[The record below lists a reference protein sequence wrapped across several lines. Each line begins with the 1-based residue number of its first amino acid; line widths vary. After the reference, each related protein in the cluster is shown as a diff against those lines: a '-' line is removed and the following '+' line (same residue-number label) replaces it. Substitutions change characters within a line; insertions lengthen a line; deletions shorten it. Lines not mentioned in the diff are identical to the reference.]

1 MVDDEPA
8 SGTIL
13 IVEDHQDTRETL
25 RDYLEEFGHIVD
37 VAVDGADGLRKV
49 QDRDIDL
56 VITDLNMPHVSG
68 LELLAAIKSHKL
80 TPDVLVLSATGLI
93 SKAVEA
99 MRLGAVNYL
108 VKPVDLDQLTSE
120 VRAVMRARRHRDL
133 QKSAGQT
140 TVMLDNPPGEPT
152 RPQMVLDH
160 ETGKPLPLSKSVAG
174 EPEADT
180 DAGAESDTPTMI
192 GRYQVLGEL
201 GAGGMGTVYKCF
213 DPALRRTVAVKVV
226 TTGAIRRVHRELLLQ
241 RFSREAQA
249 AGMLNHPNI
258 VTIFDYHEDPRSRSV
273 YLAMEYVSGQS
284 LGAVI
289 AQAGKLPWPRATL
302 LAFQIM
308 DALEYAH
315 RSHIIHRDVKPEN
328 VLVTDGDV
336 AKILDFGIAKLA
348 DSELTRPGTFVGSP
362 RYLAPES
369 FRGGGID
376 YRTDQ
381 FSLGTVF
388 FEMLTGV
395 PAFKFEDFYAGV
407 HRILSEVPPPLASH
421 GVIGPPKLQEIMT
434 RLHQKDPDR
443 RYIDEMELLGDLA
456 ELGALAGLNLQ
467 VGVAR
472 TSPTP
477 TPTRSG
483 R

>member
-1 MVDDEPA
+1 MADDEA
-8 SGTIL
+8 ETGTIL

-25 RDYLEEFGHIVD
+25 RDYLEEFGYVVD

-49 QDRDIDL
+49 QARPVDL

-120 VRAVMRARRHRDL
+120 VRAVMRVRRHREV
-133 QKSAGQT
+133 QRSAAQT
-140 TVMLDNPPGEPT
+140 TMMIDPGGEPT
-152 RPQMVLDH
+152 RPQMAFDL
-160 ETGKPLPLSKSVAG
+160 ETGQPLPLSGDPAVQGDA
-174 EPEADT
+174 EA
-180 DAGAESDTPTMI
+180 ETPPTI
-192 GRYQVLGEL
+192 GRYQVLSEL
-201 GAGGMGTVYKCF
+201 GTGGMGTVYKCF

-226 TTGAIRRVHRELLLQ
+226 ATGTIRRVHRELLLQ
-241 RFSREAQA
+241 RFAREAQA

-258 VTIFDYHEDPRSRSV
+258 VTVYDYHADPRSQAV
-273 YLAMEYVSGQS
+273 YLAMEYVAGQS
-284 LGAVI
+284 LGAII
-289 AQAGKLPWPRATL
+289 AGAGKLPWERTTG
-302 LAFQIM
+302 LAFQIA
-308 DALEYAH
+308 DALEFAH
-315 RSHIIHRDVKPEN
+315 RNQIVHRDVKPEN
-328 VLVTDGDV
+328 VLVAEGDV

-376 YRTDQ
+376 YRADQ
-381 FSLGTVF
+381 FSLGTVL
-388 FEMLTGV
+388 FEMLTGQ

-407 HRILSEVPPPLASH
+407 HRILSEVPPPLASF
-421 GVIGPPKLQEIMT
+421 GVVGPPLLQEIVH
-434 RLHQKDPDR
+434 RLHQKDPDK
-443 RYIDEMELLGDLA
+443 RYNDEMELLRDLA
-456 ELGALAGLNLQ
+456 ELGALAGLKLQ
-467 VGVAR
+467 IGVAR
-472 TSPTP
+472 PSLEPQ
-477 TPTRSG
+477 R
-483 R
+483 

>member
-1 MVDDEPA
+1 MVDDEPE

-25 RDYLEEFGHIVD
+25 RDYLEEFGYVVD
-37 VAVDGADGLRKV
+37 IAVDGADGLRKV

-56 VITDLNMPHVSG
+56 IITDLNMPYVSG
-68 LELLAAIKSHKL
+68 LELLAAIKTHKL
-80 TPDVLVLSATGLI
+80 TPDVLVLSATGLV

-133 QKSAGQT
+133 QKSASNT

-152 RPQMVLDH
+152 RPQLVLDH
-160 ETGKPLPLSKSVAG
+160 ETGLPLAPAPSPSPSQPVDA
-174 EPEADT
+174 
-180 DAGAESDTPTMI
+180 DAGNESETPTMI

-258 VTIFDYHEDPRSRSV
+258 VTVYDYHEDPRTRSV
-273 YLAMEYVSGQS
+273 YLAMEYVSGRS
-284 LGAVI
+284 LGAVV
-289 AQAGKLPWPRATL
+289 AEAGKLPWPRATL
-302 LAFQIM
+302 MAFQIM

-315 RSHIIHRDVKPEN
+315 RSHIVHRDVKPEN

-362 RYLAPES
+362 RYLSPES
-369 FRGGGID
+369 FRGGGGFI
-376 YRTDQ
+376 
-381 FSLGTVF
+381 
-388 FEMLTGV
+388 
-395 PAFKFEDFYAGV
+395 
-407 HRILSEVPPPLASH
+407 RI
-421 GVIGPPKLQEIMT
+421 I
-434 RLHQKDPDR
+434 RLHEEDSEHYNYLINERVGESITAQEARLLCLQLAHQGRITKETADLMYAALSQQALCIPIPEALKDAIR
-443 RYIDEMELLGDLA
+443 AKTLRSMLLSIA
-456 ELGALAGLNLQ
+456 QQA
-467 VGVAR
+467 
-472 TSPTP
+472 
-477 TPTRSG
+477 
-483 R
+483 

>member
-1 MVDDEPA
+1 MVDDEPE

-25 RDYLEEFGHIVD
+25 RDYLEEFGYVVD
-37 VAVDGADGLRKV
+37 TAVDGADGLRKV
-49 QDRDIDL
+49 QARPVDL

-68 LELLAAIKSHKL
+68 LELLAAIKSHKV
-80 TPDVLVLSATGLI
+80 TSDVLVLSATGLI

-120 VRAVMRARRHRDL
+120 VRAVMRVRRHREL
-133 QKSAGQT
+133 TRSASNT
-140 TVMLDNPPGEPT
+140 TVMLDPGGEPT
-152 RPQMVLDH
+152 RPQVAFDL
-160 ETGKPLPLSKSVAG
+160 ETGLPLPLSGDPVQSEG
-174 EPEADT
+174 
-180 DAGAESDTPTMI
+180 DTPSTI
-192 GRYQVLGEL
+192 GRYQVLSEL
-201 GAGGMGTVYKCF
+201 GTGGMGTVYKCF

-226 TTGAIRRVHRELLLQ
+226 ATGTIRRVHRELLLQ
-241 RFSREAQA
+241 RFAREAQA

-258 VTIFDYHEDPRSRSV
+258 VTVYDYHADPNSRSV
-273 YLAMEYVSGQS
+273 YLAMEYVAGRS

-289 AQAGKLPWPRATL
+289 QEAGKLPWQRATA
-302 LAFQIM
+302 LAFQIV
-308 DALEYAH
+308 DALEFAH
-315 RSHIIHRDVKPEN
+315 RNQIIHRDVKPEN
-328 VLVTDGDV
+328 ILVTDGDV

-376 YRTDQ
+376 YRADQ

-388 FEMLTGV
+388 FEMLTGAA
-395 PAFKFEDFYAGV
+395 AFKFEDFYAGV
-407 HRILSEVPPPLASH
+407 HRILSEVPPPLASF
-421 GVIGPPKLQEIMT
+421 GVVGPPLLQEIVQ
-434 RLHQKDPDR
+434 RLHQKDPDK
-443 RYIDEMELLGDLA
+443 RYIDEMELLADLA
-456 ELGALAGLNLQ
+456 ELGGLGGLKLQ
-467 VGVAR
+467 VGIAR
-472 TSPTP
+472 PSQDL
-477 TPTRSG
+477 R

>member
-1 MVDDEPA
+1 VSLVRPTVDDEAA

-49 QDRDIDL
+49 QARDIDL

-133 QKSAGQT
+133 EKSASET

-152 RPQMVLDH
+152 RPQLVLDH
-160 ETGKPLPLSKSVAG
+160 DTGQPLPLAQNAAADG
-174 EPEADT
+174 EP
-180 DAGAESDTPTMI
+180 GSDSETPTMI

-258 VTIFDYHEDPRSRSV
+258 VTVYDYHEDPRSRSV
-273 YLAMEYVSGQS
+273 YLAMEYVSGRS

-289 AQAGKLPWPRATL
+289 AEAGKLPWPRATL

-315 RSHIIHRDVKPEN
+315 RSQIVHRDVKPEN
-328 VLVTDGDV
+328 ILVTDGDV

-369 FRGGGID
+369 FRGGGVD
-376 YRTDQ
+376 YRADQ

-407 HRILSEVPPPLASH
+407 HRILSEVPPPLASL
-421 GVIGPPKLQEIMT
+421 GVVGPPLLQEIVS

-443 RYIDEMELLGDLA
+443 RYCDEMALLAALS

-472 TSPTP
+472 TSPTGN
-477 TPTRSG
+477 G

>member
-1 MVDDEPA
+1 MVDDEPE

-25 RDYLEEFGHIVD
+25 RDYLEEFGYVVD
-37 VAVDGADGLRKV
+37 TAVDGADGLRKV
-49 QDRDIDL
+49 QARSIDL

-120 VRAVMRARRHRDL
+120 VRAVMRVRRHREL
-133 QKSAGQT
+133 QRSASET
-140 TVMLDNPPGEPT
+140 TVMLDNGGEPT
-152 RPQMVLDH
+152 RPQVAFDL
-160 ETGKPLPLSKSVAG
+160 ETGLPLPQSNSQSGLG
-174 EPEADT
+174 EIQASS
-180 DAGAESDTPTMI
+180 ESETPSMI
-192 GRYQVLGEL
+192 GRYQVLSEL
-201 GAGGMGTVYKCF
+201 GTGGMGTVYKCF

-226 TTGAIRRVHRELLLQ
+226 ATGTIRRIHRELLLQ
-241 RFSREAQA
+241 RFAREAQA

-258 VTIFDYHEDPRSRSV
+258 VTVYDYHADPRSRSV
-273 YLAMEYVSGQS
+273 YLAMEYVAGQS
-284 LGAVI
+284 LGAII
-289 AQAGKLPWPRATL
+289 AAAGKLPWPRATAL
-302 LAFQIM
+302 VFQIM
-308 DALEYAH
+308 DALEFAH
-315 RSHIIHRDVKPEN
+315 RNQIVHRDVKPEN

-362 RYLAPES
+362 RYLSPES

-376 YRTDQ
+376 YRADQ

-388 FEMLTGV
+388 FEMLTGT

-407 HRILSEVPPPLASH
+407 HRILSEVPPPLASF
-421 GVIGPPKLQEIMT
+421 GVIGPPLLQEIVH
-434 RLHQKDPDR
+434 RLHQKDPDK
-443 RYIDEMELLGDLA
+443 RYVDEMELLADLT
-456 ELGALAGLNLQ
+456 ELGALGGLKLRISI
-467 VGVAR
+467 AR
-472 TSPTP
+472 ASQESA
-477 TPTRSG
+477 R
-483 R
+483 

>member
-25 RDYLEEFGHIVD
+25 RDYLEEFGHTVD
-37 VAVDGADGLRKV
+37 VAVDGADGLCKV
-49 QDRDIDL
+49 QARDIDL

-133 QKSAGQT
+133 QKSASQT
-140 TVMLDNPPGEPT
+140 TVMLDSPPGEPT
-152 RPQMVLDH
+152 RPQIVLDH
-160 ETGKPLPLSKSVAG
+160 ETGQPLPLSQAATTAS
-174 EPEADT
+174 
-180 DAGAESDTPTMI
+180 DAETPTTI

-226 TTGAIRRVHRELLLQ
+226 AAGTIRRVHRDLLLQ

-258 VTIFDYHEDPRSRSV
+258 VTVYDYHEDPRTRSV
-273 YLAMEYVSGQS
+273 YLAMEYVSGRS

-289 AQAGKLPWPRATL
+289 AEAGKLPWPRATL

-315 RSHIIHRDVKPEN
+315 RSHIVHRDVKPEN

-362 RYLAPES
+362 RYLSPES

-376 YRTDQ
+376 YRADQ

-421 GVIGPPKLQEIMT
+421 GVVGPPLLQEILT
-434 RLHQKDPDR
+434 RLHQKDPAR
-443 RYIDEMELLGDLA
+443 RYNDEMQLLADLA

-472 TSPTP
+472 SSPAGKS
-477 TPTRSG
+477 R
-483 R
+483 

>member
-174 EPEADT
+174 EADAET
-180 DAGAESDTPTMI
+180 DASGESDTPTMI

-258 VTIFDYHEDPRSRSV
+258 VTVYDYHEDPRTRSV

-421 GVIGPPKLQEIMT
+421 GVIGPPLLQEIVS

-443 RYIDEMELLGDLA
+443 RYIDEMELLRDLS

-472 TSPTP
+472 TSPAP
-477 TPTRSG
+477 TTSG

>member
-1 MVDDEPA
+1 MVDDEPE

-25 RDYLEEFGHIVD
+25 RDYLEEFGYVVD
-37 VAVDGADGLRKV
+37 IAVDGADGLRKV

-56 VITDLNMPHVSG
+56 IITDLNMPYVSG
-68 LELLAAIKSHKL
+68 LELLAAIKTHKL
-80 TPDVLVLSATGLI
+80 TPDVLVLSATGLV

-133 QKSAGQT
+133 QKSASNT

-152 RPQMVLDH
+152 RPQLVLDH
-160 ETGKPLPLSKSVAG
+160 ETGLPLAPAPSPSPSQPVDA
-174 EPEADT
+174 
-180 DAGAESDTPTMI
+180 DAGNESETPTMI

-258 VTIFDYHEDPRSRSV
+258 VTVYDYHEDPRTRSV
-273 YLAMEYVSGQS
+273 YLAMEYVSGRS
-284 LGAVI
+284 LGAVV
-289 AQAGKLPWPRATL
+289 AEAGKLPWPRATL
-302 LAFQIM
+302 MAFQIM

-315 RSHIIHRDVKPEN
+315 RSHIVHRDVKPEN

-376 YRTDQ
+376 YRADQ

-421 GVIGPPKLQEIMT
+421 GVVGPPLLQEIVT
-434 RLHQKDPDR
+434 RLHQKDPDK
-443 RYIDEMELLGDLA
+443 RYVDEMKLLADLS

-472 TSPTP
+472 SSPTP
-477 TPTRSG
+477 SR

>member
-1 MVDDEPA
+1 MADDEPET
-8 SGTIL
+8 GTIL

-25 RDYLEEFGHIVD
+25 RDYLEEFGYVVD
-37 VAVDGADGLRKV
+37 TAVDGADGLRKV
-49 QDRDIDL
+49 QARPVDL

-120 VRAVMRARRHRDL
+120 VRAVMRVRRHREL
-133 QKSAGQT
+133 QRSAGQT
-140 TVMLDNPPGEPT
+140 TMMLDPGGEPT
-152 RPQMVLDH
+152 RPQIAYDL
-160 ETGKPLPLSKSVAG
+160 ETGQPLPLSGDPVVSEG
-174 EPEADT
+174 E
-180 DAGAESDTPTMI
+180 TPTTI
-192 GRYQVLGEL
+192 GRYQVLSEL
-201 GAGGMGTVYKCF
+201 GTGGMGTVYKCF

-226 TTGAIRRVHRELLLQ
+226 ATGTIRRVHRELLLQ
-241 RFSREAQA
+241 RFAREAQA

-258 VTIFDYHEDPRSRSV
+258 VTVYDYHADPRSQSV
-273 YLAMEYVSGQS
+273 YLAMEYVAGQS

-289 AQAGKLPWPRATL
+289 AGAGKLPWERATN
-302 LAFQIM
+302 LAFQIA
-308 DALEYAH
+308 DALEFAH
-315 RSHIIHRDVKPEN
+315 RNQIVHRDVKPEN
-328 VLVTDGDV
+328 VLVTDGEV

-376 YRTDQ
+376 YRADQ
-381 FSLGTVF
+381 FSLGTVL
-388 FEMLTGV
+388 FEMLTGQA
-395 PAFKFEDFYAGV
+395 AFKFEDFYAGV
-407 HRILSEVPPPLASH
+407 HRILSEVPAPLASF
-421 GVIGPPKLQEIMT
+421 GVVGPPLLQEIVG
-434 RLHQKDPDR
+434 RLHQKDPDK
-443 RYIDEMELLGDLA
+443 RYVDEMGLLSDLA
-456 ELGALAGLNLQ
+456 ELGALAGLKLQ
-467 VGVAR
+467 VSIAR
-472 TSPTP
+472 PAFEA
-477 TPTRSG
+477 R

>member
-1 MVDDEPA
+1 MVDDEQE

-25 RDYLEEFGHIVD
+25 RDYLEEFGYVLD
-37 VAVDGADGLRKV
+37 TAVDGADGLRKV
-49 QDRDIDL
+49 QSRKIDL

-120 VRAVMRARRHRDL
+120 VRAVMRARRHREL
-133 QKSAGQT
+133 QKSASQT
-140 TVMLDNPPGEPT
+140 TIMLDPGGEPT
-152 RPQMVLDH
+152 RPQMAYDL
-160 ETGKPLPLSKSVAG
+160 ETGQPLPLSEHSN
-174 EPEADT
+174 EPE
-180 DAGAESDTPTMI
+180 TPSTI
-192 GRYQVLGEL
+192 GRYQVLSEL
-201 GAGGMGTVYKCF
+201 GTGGMGTVYKCF

-226 TTGAIRRVHRELLLQ
+226 STGTIRRVHRDLLLQ

-258 VTIFDYHEDPRSRSV
+258 VTVYDYHEDPRSRAV
-273 YLAMEYVSGQS
+273 YLAMEYVAGQS
-284 LGAVI
+284 LGAI
-289 AQAGKLPWPRATL
+289 ITSAGKLPWPRATL

-308 DALEYAH
+308 DALDYAH
-315 RSHIIHRDVKPEN
+315 RSHIVHRDVKPEN

-376 YRTDQ
+376 YRADQ
-381 FSLGTVF
+381 FSLGTVL
-388 FEMLTGV
+388 FEMLTGT

-421 GVIGPPKLQEIMT
+421 GVVGPPLLQEIVS

-443 RYIDEMELLGDLA
+443 RYVDELELLADLA
-456 ELGALAGLNLQ
+456 ELGALGGLKLQ
-467 VGVAR
+467 VSIAR
-472 TSPTP
+472 PP
-477 TPTRSG
+477 AQDAR

>member
-140 TVMLDNPPGEPT
+140 TVMLDSPPGEPT
-152 RPQMVLDH
+152 RPQIVLDH
-160 ETGKPLPLSKSVAG
+160 ETGKPLPLAKSAG
-174 EPEADT
+174 EVEAET
-180 DAGAESDTPTMI
+180 DAGGESDTPTMI

-421 GVIGPPKLQEIMT
+421 GVIGPPLLQEIVS

-472 TSPTP
+472 TSPT
-477 TPTRSG
+477 TTTRTG